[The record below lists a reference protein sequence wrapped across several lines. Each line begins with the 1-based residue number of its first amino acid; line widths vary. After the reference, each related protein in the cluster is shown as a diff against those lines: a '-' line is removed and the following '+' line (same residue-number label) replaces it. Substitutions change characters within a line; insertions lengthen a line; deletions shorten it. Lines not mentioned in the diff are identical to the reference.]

1 MSQANRMRQLRCRE
15 FTLPLDRTLL
25 MGVLNVTPDSFSDG
39 GRFLD
44 PGEAVRHAQRMV
56 DEGADL
62 IDAGA
67 ESSRP
72 GSDPVPAEEEWR
84 RLRPVL
90 EGLLRDVRIPISVD
104 TYKPEVAGRALAL
117 GAHMLNDIAGLR
129 DPAMI
134 ETVASHGAAAV
145 IMHMKGEPK
154 TMQQA
159 AEYEDVVA
167 EVKAF
172 LERQAARASAAGID
186 GIVIDPGLGFGK
198 TAQHSLEILRRL
210 PELVGLGYPVLIGPS
225 RKSFLG
231 QVTGAPVEDRL
242 EGTLAAVTAAVL
254 GGARIVRVHDVKQ
267 CRRAVQVAEAIRGA

>member
-44 PGEAVRHAQRMV
+44 PGEAVRHARRMV
-56 DEGADL
+56 EEGADL

-90 EGLLRDVRIPISVD
+90 EGLLREVRVPISVD
-104 TYKPEVAGRALAL
+104 TCKPEVAGRALAL

-134 ETVASHGAAAV
+134 EIVASHGAAVV

-159 AEYEDVVA
+159 AEYEDVVG

-172 LERQAARASAAGID
+172 LEQQAARAAAAGVD

-198 TAQHSLEILRRL
+198 TAQHSLELLRRL
-210 PELVGLGYPVLIGPS
+210 PELVELDYPVLIGPS
-225 RKSFLG
+225 RKSFIG

-242 EGTLAAVTAAVL
+242 EGTLAAVTASVL

>member
-1 MSQANRMRQLRCRE
+1 MSQANRMRQLRCRQY
-15 FTLPLDRTLL
+15 TLPLDRTLL

-44 PGEAVRHAQRMV
+44 PGEAVRHAQRLV
-56 DEGADL
+56 EEGADL

-72 GSDPVPAEEEWR
+72 GSDPVSAEEEWR

-90 EGLLRDVRIPISVD
+90 EGLLREVRVPISVD

-134 ETVASHGAAAV
+134 ETVASHGAAVV

-154 TMQQA
+154 TMQQV

-172 LERQAARASAAGID
+172 LAQQAALATSAGID

-198 TAQHSLEILRRL
+198 TAQHSLELLRRL
-210 PELVGLGYPVLIGPS
+210 PELVELGYPVLMGPS
-225 RKSFLG
+225 RKSFIG
-231 QVTGAPVEDRL
+231 HVTGAPVEDRL

-254 GGARIVRVHDVKQ
+254 GGAHIVRVHDVKQ
-267 CRRAVQVAEAIRGA
+267 CKRAVQVAEAIRGA

>member
-44 PGEAVRHAQRMV
+44 PGEAVRHARRMV
-56 DEGADL
+56 EEGADL
-62 IDAGA
+62 IDAGG

-72 GSDPVPAEEEWR
+72 GSDPVHAEEEWR
-84 RLRPVL
+84 RLQPVL
-90 EGLLRDVRIPISVD
+90 EGLLREVRVPISVD

-117 GAHMLNDIAGLR
+117 GAHMLNDIGGLR

-134 ETVASHGAAAV
+134 ETVASHGAAVV

-159 AEYEDVVA
+159 AEYEDVVG

-172 LERQAARASAAGID
+172 LEQQAARAAAAGID

-210 PELVGLGYPVLIGPS
+210 PELVELGYPVLIGPS

-242 EGTLAAVTAAVL
+242 EGTLAAVTASVL